1 MTIDGINF
9 NKLPKKTDVNKTQK
23 EAPKGP
29 SVEPEMTE
37 AEKTALAKLRDS
49 ALAGYVL
56 GLMKV
61 AGGAAAVGGTA
72 ATLQSCGDITQE
84 QNVDIDMA
92 PILEKLDAMMK
103 LMQQSIQQQQEMLA
117 YLQEM
122 NSDNKE
128 LIKLVKDIINQ
139 NKEISSILQSI
150 DGTTQSIEAA
160 MIRVVALLEEANAN
174 DVEFLNKLD
183 AIINGQADAADK
195 LDQIL
200 QANKEQNQLLI
211 NIEKLLDTLK
221 ETNQNIYNKVDDIY
235 NSFQEG
241 NTSHSEMLEQI
252 LAAIQN
258 NGNISSDILKAINDL
273 SKQLA
278 NGQITESEMIAQI
291 INLLAS
297 IDSKLD
303 SLQSAV
309 DNIRNEFPDLSA
321 KIDEFINKYQDGE
334 LAEHALLASILEEI
348 KKTNAGGDDIS
359 NKLDA
364 ILNAINNGQMTDQ
377 EALSQIIEIL
387 GQIKND
393 TGSLVN
399 ILNKLLAAAN
409 KIDESITVNGQKLS
423 DQITNYVNQYNQDKI
438 EDHELLQKII
448 DAINSSNLND
458 ASISNQ
464 LNAILNAINN
474 GQINTNQAL
483 DKITQILSSIEANT
497 STIIDAINKISGQLD
512 NLNANFENNQEAIL
526 DALENINNG
535 VGSVDS
541 KLDKIIANQEK
552 NNETTTEISQKLDE
566 ITAQLEQINSKT
578 LTIDQVKTMLGPV
591 YEELKEYLNNIAGNQ
606 ITVGDLEAAL
616 EAHKTDL
623 TRTNALIET
632 LVNLV
637 ANLDLDGDSDALKE
651 ITDAIKDFQNSS
663 NANNEQV
670 IANLKEVLDKL
681 AGMQGSLDAIVE
693 TGNTIKDNLDKYMA
707 SATTYG
713 NKLFNEIQKIG
724 NNMVDKTTLQVYADS
739 YTEYLQ
745 KAEQQ
750 RQEQLAVLQAIFE
763 NMGKGD
769 GGSLT
774 IDELKQ
780 IIPDYSDILNEI
792 SEKIGKVI
800 TSEDLENFFV
810 NTKPDLT
817 RTNALIETLVNL
829 VANLDPSGSGN
840 GSSIDTS
847 TLQSLVDQILT
858 EIKGQNP
865 PTEDQMRELIDLIK
879 QAQTPPS
886 TETRSAG
893 GTYYHQGWKYN

>member
-9 NKLPKKTDVNKTQK
+9 NKLPKKTDVNKTSK

-37 AEKTALAKLRDS
+37 AEKTALAKVRDS
-49 ALAGYVL
+49 ALSSYVRA
-56 GLMKV
+56 LM
-61 AGGAAAVGGTA
+61 AITAMGGTA
-72 ATLQSCGDITQE
+72 ATLQGCGDISQE

-160 MIRVVALLEEANAN
+160 MIKVVALLEESNAN

-195 LDQIL
+195 LEQIL

-211 NIEKLLDTLK
+211 NIEKLIDALK
-221 ETNQNIYNKVDDIY
+221 TTNEHISNTVDNIYND
-235 NSFQEG
+235 FQDG
-241 NTSHSEMLEQI
+241 NTSHTEMLEQI
-252 LAAIQN
+252 LAAIKD
-258 NGNISSDILKAINDL
+258 NGNVSSEILKAINDL
-273 SKQLA
+273 SKLVES
-278 NGQITESEMIAQI
+278 GQMTESEMIAKI
-291 INLLAS
+291 IELLTS
-297 IDSKLD
+297 IDNKLD
-303 SLQSAV
+303 GLKDAV
-309 DNIRNEFPDLSA
+309 DQIKNEFPDLA
-321 KIDEFINKYQDGE
+321 GKIDEFIKKYQEGE
-334 LAEHALLASILEEI
+334 LTEHALLSQILEEM
-348 KKTNAGGDDIS
+348 KNASAGDTEM
-359 NKLDA
+359 NAKLDA
-364 ILNAINNGQMTDQ
+364 ILNAINQGNLTAS
-377 EALSQIIEIL
+377 EALDQIIDLL
-387 GQIKND
+387 GK
-393 TGSLVN
+393 
-399 ILNKLLAAAN
+399 
-409 KIDESITVNGQKLS
+409 
-423 DQITNYVNQYNQDKI
+423 
-438 EDHELLQKII
+438 
-448 DAINSSNLND
+448 
-458 ASISNQ
+458 
-464 LNAILNAINN
+464 
-474 GQINTNQAL
+474 
-483 DKITQILSSIEANT
+483 IEANT
-497 STIIDAINKISGQLD
+497 SAILEAVNKISGQIAE
-512 NLNANFENNQEAIL
+512 LNANFEGNQDEIMNV
-526 DALENINNG
+526 LESINNG
-535 VGSVDS
+535 VGSIDS
-541 KLDKIIANQEK
+541 KLDKVISNQEQ
-552 NNETTTEISQKLDE
+552 NNETTLEISQKLDE
-566 ITAQLEQINSKT
+566 MTAQLEQINDKT
-578 LTIDQVKTMLGPV
+578 LTMDQVQQMFGPV

-606 ITVGDLEAAL
+606 ITVGDLEAVL

-637 ANLDLDGDSDALKE
+637 ANLDMDGNSDALQE
-651 ITDAIKDFQNSS
+651 IANAIKDFQNSS

-713 NKLFNEIQKIG
+713 DKLFNEIQKIG

-774 IDELKQ
+774 IDELKK

-829 VANLDPSGSGN
+829 VANLDTSGGGN

-858 EIKGQNP
+858 EIKSQNP
-865 PTEDQMRELIDLIK
+865 PTEEQMRELIDLIK
-879 QAQTPPS
+879 QAQNPPS

-893 GTYYHQGWKYN
+893 GTYYHQGWRYN

>member
-9 NKLPKKTDVNKTQK
+9 NKLPKKTDVNKTSK

-72 ATLQSCGDITQE
+72 ATLQSCGDITQK
-84 QNVDIDMA
+84 QDVNIDMA

-128 LIKLVKDIINQ
+128 LINLVKDIINQ

-160 MIRVVALLEEANAN
+160 MIRIVALLEEANAN
-174 DVEFLNKLD
+174 DVEFLAKLD
-183 AIINGQADAADK
+183 KIINGQADSADK

-235 NSFQEG
+235 NSFQDG

-252 LAAIQN
+252 LAAIKN

-278 NGQITESEMIAQI
+278 NGQITESEMIAKI
-291 INLLAS
+291 IELLAS
-297 IDSKLD
+297 IDNKLD
-303 SLQSAV
+303 GLQEAV
-309 DNIRNEFPDLSA
+309 DQIKAEFPDLA
-321 KIDEFINKYQDGE
+321 GKIDEFIKKYQEGE
-334 LAEHALLASILEEI
+334 LTEHALLSEILEEM
-348 KKTNAGGDDIS
+348 KNASAGDTEM
-359 NKLDA
+359 NAKLDA
-364 ILNAINNGQMTDQ
+364 ILNAINQGNLTAS
-377 EALSQIIEIL
+377 EALDQIIDLL
-387 GQIKND
+387 GK
-393 TGSLVN
+393 
-399 ILNKLLAAAN
+399 
-409 KIDESITVNGQKLS
+409 
-423 DQITNYVNQYNQDKI
+423 
-438 EDHELLQKII
+438 
-448 DAINSSNLND
+448 
-458 ASISNQ
+458 
-464 LNAILNAINN
+464 
-474 GQINTNQAL
+474 
-483 DKITQILSSIEANT
+483 IEANT
-497 STIIDAINKISGQLD
+497 SAILEAVNKISGQIAD
-512 NLNANFENNQEAIL
+512 LNANFEGNQDEIMNV
-526 DALENINNG
+526 LESINNG
-535 VGSVDS
+535 VGSIDS
-541 KLDKIIANQEK
+541 KLDKVIANQEQ
-552 NNETTTEISQKLDE
+552 NNETTLEISQKLDDM
-566 ITAQLEQINSKT
+566 TVQLEQINDKT
-578 LTIDQVKTMLGPV
+578 LTMDQVKEMFGPV

-606 ITVGDLEAAL
+606 ITVGDLEAVL

-637 ANLDLDGDSDALKE
+637 ANLDMDGNSDALQE
-651 ITDAIKDFQNSS
+651 IANAIKDFQNSS

-774 IDELKQ
+774 IDELKK

-829 VANLDPSGSGN
+829 VANLDPSGGGN

-865 PTEDQMRELIDLIK
+865 PTEEQMRELIDLIK

-893 GTYYHQGWKYN
+893 GTYYHQGWRYN

>member
-9 NKLPKKTDVNKTQK
+9 NKLPKKTDVNKTSK

-128 LIKLVKDIINQ
+128 LINLVKDIINQ

-160 MIRVVALLEEANAN
+160 MIRIVALLEEANAN
-174 DVEFLNKLD
+174 DVEFLAKLD
-183 AIINGQADAADK
+183 QIINGQADSADK

-235 NSFQEG
+235 NSFQDG

-252 LAAIQN
+252 LAAIKN

-278 NGQITESEMIAQI
+278 NGQITESEMIAKI
-291 INLLAS
+291 IELLAS
-297 IDSKLD
+297 IDNKLD
-303 SLQSAV
+303 GLQEAV
-309 DNIRNEFPDLSA
+309 DQIKAEFPDLA
-321 KIDEFINKYQDGE
+321 GKIDEFIKKYQEGE
-334 LAEHALLASILEEI
+334 LTEHALLSEILEEM
-348 KKTNAGGDDIS
+348 KNASAGDTEM
-359 NKLDA
+359 NAKLDA
-364 ILNAINNGQMTDQ
+364 ILNAINQGNLTAS
-377 EALSQIIEIL
+377 EALDQIIDLL
-387 GQIKND
+387 GK
-393 TGSLVN
+393 
-399 ILNKLLAAAN
+399 
-409 KIDESITVNGQKLS
+409 
-423 DQITNYVNQYNQDKI
+423 
-438 EDHELLQKII
+438 
-448 DAINSSNLND
+448 
-458 ASISNQ
+458 
-464 LNAILNAINN
+464 
-474 GQINTNQAL
+474 
-483 DKITQILSSIEANT
+483 IEANT
-497 STIIDAINKISGQLD
+497 SAILEAVNKISGQIAE
-512 NLNANFENNQEAIL
+512 LNANFEGNQDEIMNV
-526 DALENINNG
+526 LESINNG
-535 VGSVDS
+535 VGSIDS
-541 KLDKIIANQEK
+541 KLDKVISNQEQ
-552 NNETTTEISQKLDE
+552 NNETTLEISQKLDDM
-566 ITAQLEQINSKT
+566 TVQLEQINDKT
-578 LTIDQVKTMLGPV
+578 LTMDQVKEMFGPV

-606 ITVGDLEAAL
+606 ITVGDLEAVL

-637 ANLDLDGDSDALKE
+637 ANLDMDGNSDALQE
-651 ITDAIKDFQNSS
+651 IANAIKDFQNSS

-774 IDELKQ
+774 IDELKK

-829 VANLDPSGSGN
+829 VANLDPSGGGN

-865 PTEDQMRELIDLIK
+865 PTEEQMRELIDLIK

-893 GTYYHQGWKYN
+893 GTYYHQGWRYN

>member
-9 NKLPKKTDVNKTQK
+9 NKLPKKTDVHKTQK

-128 LIKLVKDIINQ
+128 LINLVKDIINQ

-278 NGQITESEMIAQI
+278 NGQITESEMIAKI
-291 INLLAS
+291 IELLAS
-297 IDSKLD
+297 IDNKLD
-303 SLQSAV
+303 GLQEAV
-309 DNIRNEFPDLSA
+309 DQIKAEFPDLA
-321 KIDEFINKYQDGE
+321 GKIDEFIKKYQEGE
-334 LAEHALLASILEEI
+334 LTEHALLSEILEEM
-348 KKTNAGGDDIS
+348 KKASAGDTEMNS
-359 NKLDA
+359 KLDA
-364 ILNAINNGQMTDQ
+364 ILNAINQGNLTAS
-377 EALSQIIEIL
+377 EALDQIIDLL
-387 GQIKND
+387 GK
-393 TGSLVN
+393 
-399 ILNKLLAAAN
+399 
-409 KIDESITVNGQKLS
+409 
-423 DQITNYVNQYNQDKI
+423 
-438 EDHELLQKII
+438 
-448 DAINSSNLND
+448 
-458 ASISNQ
+458 
-464 LNAILNAINN
+464 
-474 GQINTNQAL
+474 
-483 DKITQILSSIEANT
+483 IEANT
-497 STIIDAINKISGQLD
+497 SAILEAVNKISGQIAD
-512 NLNANFENNQEAIL
+512 LNANFEGNQDEIMNV
-526 DALENINNG
+526 LESINNG
-535 VGSVDS
+535 VGSIDS
-541 KLDKIIANQEK
+541 KLDKVIANQEQ
-552 NNETTTEISQKLDE
+552 NNETTLEISQKLDDM
-566 ITAQLEQINSKT
+566 TVQLEQINDKT
-578 LTIDQVKTMLGPV
+578 LTMDQVKEMFGPV

-606 ITVGDLEAAL
+606 ITVGDLEAVL

-637 ANLDLDGDSDALKE
+637 ANLDMDGNSDVLQE
-651 ITDAIKDFQNSS
+651 IANAIKDFQNSS